1 MIIDEKK
8 ITESA
13 ERKTAADIAVETIIW
28 FATELIRRIED
39 GSVST
44 SEDIVGL
51 TDETIEKV
59 KGISTNTCEETEK

>member
-13 ERKTAADIAVETIIW
+13 ECKTAA
-28 FATELIRRIED
+28 
-39 GSVST
+39 
-44 SEDIVGL
+44 DIVGL

-59 KGISTNTCEETEK
+59 KGISANTCKETEK